1 MSALPSSGTGMAVAG
16 LTPLSSVDWPHL
28 LAAVVFCQ
36 GCAWNCPYCQNADL
50 RALGPGARDWG
61 GILDWLGTRRGLLE
75 AVVFSGGEPLLQ
87 PGLGQAMADARG
99 LGFSVG
105 LHTSGQAPMALE
117 AVLPL
122 LDWAGLDLKAPRA
135 AYGRVTGRA
144 KSADAAWR
152 SLELLR
158 AGGKDFELRTT
169 WHSAVLSEEEL
180 LDLARELAALE
191 TGTWAIQA
199 FQPEGCE
206 DAALAATGRAHVPDA
221 LLARVRDILPRFAVR
236 VRE

>member
-1 MSALPSSGTGMAVAG
+1 MAVAG
-16 LTPLSSVDWPHL
+16 ITPLSSVDWPPL

-50 RALGPGARDWG
+50 RVFGSGARDWS
-61 GILDWLGTRRGLLE
+61 GILDWLGTRQGLLE

-87 PGLGQAMADARG
+87 PNLVQAMADVRG

-117 AVLPL
+117 KVLPL

-135 AYGRVTGRA
+135 AYARVTGRGG
-144 KSADAAWR
+144 SADAAWR
-152 SLELLR
+152 SLDLLR
-158 AGGKDFELRTT
+158 AGGTNFELRTT
-169 WHSAVLSEEEL
+169 WHPAVLSEEEL
-180 LDLARELAALE
+180 LELARELRELAVLN
-191 TGTWAIQA
+191 TGSWAIQA
-199 FQPEGCE
+199 FQPKGCA
-206 DAALAATGRAHVPDA
+206 DSALVTTGLTAVPDA
-221 LLARVRDILPRFAVR
+221 LLIKVRGALPGVAVN